1 MDDFEDAH
9 ECDGAARPGELA
21 LVFIIVEEA
30 EDSKSESLQDS
41 EQ

>member
-1 MDDFEDAH
+1 MDDFEVAH

-21 LVFIIVEEA
+21 RVFIIVEGA
-30 EDSKSESLQDS
+30 DDSKSESLQDS